1 MKHQRDNQIGPWKVT
16 SKRTAFEN
24 PWIKIEDHGV
34 IHPDDTPGEYGVV
47 RFKNFAVGVL
57 PIDEDGYTYLV
68 GQHRFPH
75 DTFSWELPE
84 GGGPMAEDP
93 LQSAKRELVEETGFS
108 AENWQT
114 LSTFDVSNSVTDE
127 KAICYLAWNLTAGD
141 AAPESSEALTVKRV
155 LFNDLLEMVMRGEI
169 TDSLTIIMT
178 LTAHIKALR
187 SELPMPISHLIIAP

>member
-127 KAICYLAWNLTAGD
+127 
-141 AAPESSEALTVKRV
+141 
-155 LFNDLLEMVMRGEI
+155 
-169 TDSLTIIMT
+169 
-178 LTAHIKALR
+178 
-187 SELPMPISHLIIAP
+187 